1 MRRGESK
8 TSQRRLCAASKQL
21 AALQMR
27 KAGHTYSEIAIKL
40 GYRSRSGAFFALRR
54 GLGHAV
60 IARAKD
66 ELLTLELERLNAL
79 TLAIYQRAIAG
90 DLGALNAYLLILD
103 QRAALLGL
111 DASRKRAK

>member
-1 MRRGESK
+1 
-8 TSQRRLCAASKQL
+8 
-21 AALQMR
+21 MR

-40 GYRSRSGAFFALRR
+40 GYRSRSGAFFALRS

-60 IARAKD
+60 ITQAKD

-79 TLAIYQRAIAG
+79 TLAMYQRALAG
-90 DLGALNAYLLILD
+90 DLGALKAYLSILD

-111 DASRKRAK
+111 GGVSKRAK

>member
-1 MRRGESK
+1 
-8 TSQRRLCAASKQL
+8 
-21 AALQMR
+21 MR

-60 IARAKD
+60 IAQAKD

-79 TLAIYQRAIAG
+79 TRAMCQRAMSG
-90 DLGALNAYLLILD
+90 DLGALKAYLLISD
-103 QRAALLGL
+103 QRVALLGL
-111 DASRKRAK
+111 NAVKK